1 MVATLLVSQRGL
13 VVLVYVF
20 LLLYWRWPN
29 APAAPRQPTVPS
41 KPPRRQRSHDP
52 KPCAG
57 LIERPQCA
65 WCAHKAAHPHAPPPP
80 PPAPR
85 PPSDLFGPRAVFSAE
100 LGRSKPDPEA
110 FRRLATRLACTPDEI
125 LYFDDDATYVTG
137 AREAGLLAHHVGG
150 APGVRTGLAVHGL
163 NFW

>member
-1 MVATLLVSQRGL
+1 MFTNNPWLLKRHIAE
-13 VVLVYVF
+13 VF
-20 LLLYWRWPN
+20 
-29 APAAPRQPTVPS
+29 PAVP
-41 KPPRRQRSHDP
+41 
-52 KPCAG
+52 A
-57 LIERPQCA
+57 
-65 WCAHKAAHPHAPPPP
+65 
-80 PPAPR
+80 
-85 PPSDLFGPRAVFSAE
+85 LFGPRAVFSAE